1 MEKNENGKWIE
12 VNGKVTYIDSDIKKE
27 EEDETKEIVKGIIAT
42 TLVGIAAAIGIT
54 ASLNKINEYLFE
66 HNEIFTNYIFE
77 LANDENPNVDFLPG
91 GRSK

>member
-27 EEDETKEIVKGIIAT
+27 EQDETKEIVKGIIAT
-42 TLVGIAAAIGIT
+42 TLVGIAATIGIS

-66 HNEIFTNYIFE
+66 HNEIITNYIFE
-77 LANDENPNVDFLPG
+77 LANDENPNIDFLPG

>member
-27 EEDETKEIVKGIIAT
+27 EKDETKEIVKGIIAT
-42 TLVGIAAAIGIT
+42 TLVGIAATIGIS

-66 HNEIFTNYIFE
+66 HNEIITNYIFE